1 MSNDFRNNTIGSR
14 INQLRREY
22 KLTQSQ
28 LGEMCD
34 VTKAAVS
41 TWENGVAI
49 PEIKK
54 LLIIRSR
61 LVFSFDWLITGEGE
75 MSRTLDVTTNLAERR
90 RASRR
95 DSQRYDR
102 RQMDRRKQVA
112 ARQA

>member
-1 MSNDFRNNTIGSR
+1 M
-14 INQLRREY
+14 QLRRKY
-22 KLTQSQ
+22 NLTQSQ

-41 TWENGVAI
+41 TWENGVAM

-75 MSRTLDVTTNLAERR
+75 MNKKFDTTANLAERR
-90 RASRR
+90 HASRR

-102 RQMDRRKQVA
+102 RQTDRRNRQQNDRRKDNGIY
-112 ARQA
+112 